1 VKTAALIIIGDEILT
16 GKVKD
21 DNSLVFARLMF
32 SRGIE
37 LKRITV
43 IPDDVA
49 IIAKT
54 IRDFCNTYD
63 YVASSGGIGP
73 THDDVTLEGVAL
85 AFNKKLREHSEAIEY
100 FKTAQERAGRG
111 SHISE
116 TQLKML
122 TYPESAQVYFKS
134 PMWLPLIRV
143 ENLYILPG
151 VPSLFIR
158 LLEACADLFVGGQFF
173 YREIIYTDRYE
184 SSIAPDLSKIQA
196 KFSST
201 KIGSYPQEPDKSFRV
216 MVTIEGREEQRVQE
230 AAREIMPLIEGRAK
244 I

>member
-1 VKTAALIIIGDEILT
+1 MKTAALIIIGDEILT

-21 DNSLVFARLMF
+21 ENSLVFAQLMF
-32 SRGIE
+32 SRGID
-37 LKRITV
+37 LKRIII
-43 IPDDVA
+43 IPDEVA

-54 IRDFCNTYD
+54 IQEFCKTYD

-73 THDDVTLEGVAL
+73 THDDVTLEGVSA
-85 AFNKKLREHSEAIEY
+85 AFNKKLCEHPEAISY
-100 FKTAQERAGRG
+100 FRSAQEKAGRG
-111 SHISE
+111 SQISK

-122 TYPESAQVYFKS
+122 FYPESAQVYFAK

-151 VPSLFIR
+151 VPSLFTR
-158 LLEACADLFVGGQFF
+158 LLEAFSHLFVGEKF
-173 YREIIYTDRYE
+173 YREIIYTNRYE
-184 SSIAPDLSKIQA
+184 SQIAPDLSKIQT
-196 KFSST
+196 KFSRT

-216 MVTIEGREEQRVQE
+216 MITIEGREEDLVQE
-230 AAREIMPLIEGRAK
+230 AAREIMPLIEGWEK

>member
-1 VKTAALIIIGDEILT
+1 MKTAALIIIGDEILT

-21 DNSLVFARLMF
+21 DNSLVFAQLMF

-37 LKRITV
+37 LKRIIV
-43 IPDDVA
+43 IPDEVT

-54 IRDFCNTYD
+54 IQDLCNTYD

-73 THDDVTLEGVAL
+73 THDDVTLEGVSQ
-85 AFNKKLREHSEAIEY
+85 AFNKKLCEHPEAISY
-100 FKTAQERAGRG
+100 FKAAQERAGRG

-122 TYPESAQVYFKS
+122 IYPESAQVYFAE

-151 VPSLFIR
+151 VPSLFVR
-158 LLEACADLFVGGQFF
+158 LLEAFSHLFVGDKFF
-173 YREIIYTDRYE
+173 REIIYTDRYE

-216 MVTIEGREEQRVQE
+216 MVTIEGREEHRVQE